1 MNGFRP
7 LMSRACAHSPRRDRE
22 WCARPTE
29 GECGRA
35 KKTSRLRS
43 RDGRQDGHSLPS
55 HHKITFWSGNFTPC
69 RVVLP
74 VGDGRQYSQAQT
86 KRVSSLRFHQFGC
99 QTPRNLPLGGGKRR
113 CGCNFCTS
121 FLCLKMAD
129 RPLWLEQQVPCQQE
143 FTLISN
149 PPALLTH
156 PSVPLLAC
164 PARPLLLADL
174 ECLRRVYFILIRA
187 SERTQLSDCIAG

>member
-1 MNGFRP
+1 MVFAPWCQG
-7 LMSRACAHSPRRDRE
+7 RARTRRAVIASGARDRLK
-22 WCARPTE
+22 ANAV
-29 GECGRA
+29 GR
-35 KKTSRLRS
+35 KKKQAGLRS

-86 KRVSSLRFHQFGC
+86 KRVSSLRFQQFRLPNSKESGVRWG
-99 QTPRNLPLGGGKRR
+99 RNDDVAVI
-113 CGCNFCTS
+113 FCTS

-143 FTLISN
+143 FTLNSR
-149 PPALLTH
+149 PPAL
-156 PSVPLLAC
+156 
-164 PARPLLLADL
+164 
-174 ECLRRVYFILIRA
+174 
-187 SERTQLSDCIAG
+187 